1 MSKNKYLLIIFL
13 LFCSN
18 LLQAQALAPA
28 WASGADQRDQSFGF
42 YFSYVS
48 SNYKITKTPNWRT
61 PYFDAVANKNI
72 TDSLN
77 SISSTPLPGFAIG
90 LISRYRITENLEA
103 RITPSLVFADRSLS
117 YNYRTPSQ
125 NIDKQIQ
132 TTTVDLPLSVKLKS
146 DRIANFRAYVI
157 GGVKYSLAIGSKSQS
172 TVDTNP
178 LDKLVRNV
186 GGFGSYEAG
195 FGCELYFEFFKLSPE
210 IKFSNSFGNIL
221 VQDNSPFSSPISRL
235 SLHTIM
241 FSLLFE

>member
-1 MSKNKYLLIIFL
+1 MSKNKYLLIVLL

-18 LLQAQALAPA
+18 LLQAQTLAPA

-48 SNYKITKTPNWRT
+48 SSYKITKTPNWRT
-61 PYFDAVANKNI
+61 PYFDAGSNKTI

-77 SISSTPLPGFAIG
+77 TISSKPLPGFAIG
-90 LISRYRITENLEA
+90 LISRYRITENLEV
-103 RITPSLVFADRSLS
+103 RTTPSLVFADRSLS
-117 YNYRTPSQ
+117 YTYLTPSQ
-125 NIDKQIQ
+125 NIDKLVQ

-157 GGVKYSLAIGSKSQS
+157 GGVKYSLAIGSKNQS

-186 GGFGSYEAG
+186 GGFGSYEGG
-195 FGCELYFEFFKLSPE
+195 FGCDIYFEFFKLSPE

-221 VQDNSPFSSPISRL
+221 VQDGSPFSSPISRL
-235 SLHTIM
+235 SLHNIM